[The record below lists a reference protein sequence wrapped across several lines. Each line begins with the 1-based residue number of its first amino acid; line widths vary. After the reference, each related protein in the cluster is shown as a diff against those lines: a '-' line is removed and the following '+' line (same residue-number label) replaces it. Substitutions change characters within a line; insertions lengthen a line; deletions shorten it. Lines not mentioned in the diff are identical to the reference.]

1 MLKKALI
8 FMVIVAASITSF
20 TKMAMAEDKKR
31 VVLLPFDSGKNKK
44 GTYKIRTFIKNLLKS
59 NFDYLVKKDIK
70 EAEGEIDFYNIK
82 PPKIKDICA
91 KFGVTA
97 FISGKMVRKSRRKY
111 IFTSI
116 IYSWEEG
123 KPIFEKEFVLRR
135 YLPTQKDLEKIAMA
149 TLKKLLAMQQFKQEE
164 EKKEPQ
170 PEKVETE
177 TKDEEDEKLEDPID
191 EPIVKKKF
199 MTNKLGYAPFS
210 AKLSLGFIQR
220 NLDFEPA
227 TEPYYKTTSPSF
239 SPFLSFE
246 VYPGAFSKPESIIA
260 HFGLILDAFYLPGF
274 KSYPHDDDNNKIN
287 TMVYNFGASLVYL
300 HQLNQNLFL
309 KPFLGFGM
317 REWSFEQEDTLDV
330 PSVSYSYLRTGT
342 MIGFKISDK
351 AQVEGKLAILLPLDA
366 GEVVEGDY
374 YGQASLWG
382 IQTSVGFSY
391 KILKHLA
398 LTADFEYNNFSF
410 SFDKSGYRTAD
421 SASDQYIIFTIGG
434 KYSF

>member
-1 MLKKALI
+1 MII
-8 FMVIVAASITSF
+8 FAASFARF
-20 TKMAMAEDKKR
+20 TQMATAQEKKR
-31 VVLLPFDSGKNKK
+31 VVLLPFDHGKNKR

-70 EAEGEIDFYNIK
+70 EVEGDIDFDNIK
-82 PPKIKDICA
+82 PPKIKSICS

-97 FISGKMVRKSRRKY
+97 FIGGKMVRKSRRRY

-116 IYSWEEG
+116 IYSWKEG

-135 YLPTQKDLEKIAMA
+135 YNPTQKDLEKIAMA
-149 TLKKLLAMQQFKQEE
+149 TLKKLLAMQQFKPP
-164 EKKEPQ
+164 EKKEPE
-170 PEKVETE
+170 PVKVET
-177 TKDEEDEKLEDPID
+177 KQIKEEDDEKPEEVIK
-191 EPIVKKKF
+191 EPVVKKKF
-199 MTNKLGYAPFS
+199 KMARKYNYAPFS

-227 TEPYYKTTSPSF
+227 TEPYYKTTAPSF

-246 VYPGAFSKPESIIA
+246 LYPAAFSKPGSLLA
-260 HFGLILDAFYLPGF
+260 RFGLILDAFYLPGF
-274 KSYPHDDDNNKIN
+274 KSYAHDNEDNKIN
-287 TMVYNFGASLVYL
+287 TMIYNFGASLVYL
-300 HQLNQNLFL
+300 HHLNQKLFF

-317 REWSFEQEDTLDV
+317 REWSFEQEDALDV
-330 PSVSYSYLRTGT
+330 PGVSYSYLKTGS
-342 MIGFKISDK
+342 MIGFTISDE
-351 AQVEGKLAILLPLDA
+351 AQLEGKLAILLPLGA
-366 GEVVEGDY
+366 GAIVEGDY

-382 IQTSVGFSY
+382 IQVGVGFSY

-398 LTADFEYNNFSF
+398 ITADFEYNNFSF
-410 SFDKSGYRTAD
+410 SFDKAGYRTAD